1 MSLTVAYVCADPG
14 IPVFGTKGASVHI
27 QELVRAWRAR
37 GASVEVYAVRR
48 GDDVPADLADL
59 PVHVVPVAKVP
70 REGSSRDQVVERES
84 AQQKAAA
91 QIARMVLE
99 RGPDVVHERYSLFS
113 TVLVDV
119 RAGLAARGAE
129 VATVLEVNAPLID
142 EQRTHRVLVDET
154 GSRRAL
160 ADQLAAADV
169 VACVSEP
176 VADWVRGQMV
186 ERLAVRDDHR
196 AQQSCHIGRQDDH
209 GDTTAMHG
217 GGAEPA
223 DASVPAPVD
232 ACPGWDWTQEGPV
245 VVVTPNGVN
254 TDRIRPTTPDLSDD
268 PVVVFVGTLKPW
280 HGVEDLLRAA
290 ALAHRP
296 WRLRIVGDGPQRQ
309 VVEELAATC
318 GRPVELMGAVAPEQV
333 PATLEGALVAVAPY
347 PESGDHYFSP
357 LKVYEY
363 AAAALPVVASR
374 IGQIPAVVQDGR
386 TGVLVSPSDPA
397 ALAAAIDA
405 LVADPARAQQMGR
418 AGREAMVASHSWHA
432 VLEATLAPLAGSP
445 TDPRPVPVPST
456 GAPGGATAYPVLAG
470 GARGLA

>member
-37 GASVEVYAVRR
+37 GAHVEVFAVRR
-48 GDDVPADLADL
+48 GDDVPADLVDL

-70 REGSSRDQVVERES
+70 RDGSRTAQVAERER
-84 AQQKAAA
+84 AQQRAAA
-91 QIARMVLE
+91 QIARMVAELA
-99 RGPDVVHERYSLFS
+99 PDVVHERYSLFS
-113 TVLVDV
+113 TVLGQVRDV
-119 RAGLAARGAE
+119 LGARGAD

-154 GSRRAL
+154 AARDAL

-176 VADWVRGQMV
+176 VADWVRGRVAAAQH
-186 ERLAVRDDHR
+186 HR
-196 AQQSCHIGRQDDH
+196 APQSCHIGRQDDRC
-209 GDTTAMHG
+209 DTAAAHIG
-217 GGAEPA
+217 QGVGPA
-223 DASVPAPVD
+223 
-232 ACPGWDWTQEGPV
+232 

-280 HGVEDLLRAA
+280 HGVEDLLRGA
-290 ALAHRP
+290 ALARRP
-296 WRLRIVGDGPQRQ
+296 WRLRIVGDGPQRSA
-309 VVEELAATC
+309 VEELAATC
-318 GRPVELMGAVAPEQV
+318 GRPVELVGAVAPEQV

-374 IGQIPAVVQDGR
+374 IGQIPQVVEHGR
-386 TGVLVSPSDPA
+386 TGVLVPPSDPA
-397 ALAAAIDA
+397 VLASAIDD
-405 LVADPARAQQMGR
+405 LVADPARAQEMGR
-418 AGREAMVASHSWHA
+418 AGRALMVEHHSWHA
-432 VLEATLAPLAGSP
+432 VLDATLAPLGQPDDLHPDLARAA
-445 TDPRPVPVPST
+445 D
-456 GAPGGATAYPVLAG
+456 APAGATAYPG
-470 GARGLA
+470 GARGVA

>member
-37 GASVEVYAVRR
+37 GARVEVFAVRR

-70 REGSSRDQVVERES
+70 RERSRTVQVAERER
-84 AQQKAAA
+84 AQQRAAA
-91 QIARMVLE
+91 QLARMVTELA
-99 RGPDVVHERYSLFS
+99 PDVVHERYSLFS
-113 TVLVDV
+113 TVLGQVQDV
-119 RAGLAARGAE
+119 LDARGAD
-129 VATVLEVNAPLID
+129 VATILEVNAPLID

-154 GSRRAL
+154 AAREAL

-176 VADWVRGQMV
+176 VADWVRGEHDRQA
-186 ERLAVRDDHR
+186 R
-196 AQQSCHIGRQDDH
+196 QSCHIGRPDDRC
-209 GDTTAMHG
+209 DTTAAHIG
-217 GGAEPA
+217 QGVGPA
-223 DASVPAPVD
+223 
-232 ACPGWDWTQEGPV
+232 

-280 HGVEDLLRAA
+280 HGVEDLLRGA
-290 ALAHRP
+290 ALARRP
-296 WRLRIVGDGPQRQ
+296 WRLRIVGDGPQRSA
-309 VVEELAATC
+309 VEELAATC
-318 GRPVELMGAVAPEQV
+318 GRPVELVGAVAPDQV
-333 PATLEGALVAVAPY
+333 PGTLEGALVAVAPY

-374 IGQIPAVVQDGR
+374 IGQIPQVVEHGR
-386 TGVLVSPSDPA
+386 TGLLVPPSDPA
-397 ALAAAIDA
+397 ALARAIDD
-405 LVADPARAQQMGR
+405 LVADPARAQELGR
-418 AGREAMVASHSWHA
+418 AGRALMVEHHSWHA
-432 VLEATLAPLAGSP
+432 VLDATLAPLGRP
-445 TDPRPVPVPST
+445 GDPHPGLART
-456 GAPGGATAYPVLAG
+456 ADAPAGATPYPG
-470 GARGLA
+470 GARGVA